1 MEDHNPNDSAA
12 HSLAAAHNSGFD
24 ATNSPLSEVEIEVEI
39 EAREEVFIS
48 DRLWDF
54 DDDRNRIADPF
65 GVYRFVVGDSLRLV
79 FAQAPLPRGVVP
91 RLTFQPLYS
100 RVRAG
105 ETLRKQLT
113 LSLPVQEY
121 SSLSRNIDAPSEL
134 ERVARVTL
142 VMGHRARSAM
152 QSDPAPPPFESA
164 DDAGYIVH
172 SPSIITSTMTV
183 DPLPVLR
190 RTQSM
195 ARYALP
201 ADAPHP

>member
-1 MEDHNPNDSAA
+1 MSTSTADTAAFSLNWTLRIDRGASADA
-12 HSLAAAHNSGFD
+12 PGTLTLAY
-24 ATNSPLSEVEIEVEI
+24 EI

>member
-1 MEDHNPNDSAA
+1 MSTSTADTSAF
-12 HSLAAAHNSGFD
+12 SLNWSLRVDRGASAD
-24 ATNSPLSEVEIEVEI
+24 APGTLTLAYEI

-113 LSLPVQEY
+113 LSLPVREY

-183 DPLPVLR
+183 EPLPVLR

-195 ARYALP
+195 ARYAL
-201 ADAPHP
+201 AGDAAHP

>member
-1 MEDHNPNDSAA
+1 MSTSTADTAAFSLNWTLRIDRGASADA
-12 HSLAAAHNSGFD
+12 PGTLTLAY
-24 ATNSPLSEVEIEVEI
+24 EI

-134 ERVARVTL
+134 ERVAPAIFKQQLNRTFSF
-142 VMGHRARSAM
+142 G
-152 QSDPAPPPFESA
+152 DP
-164 DDAGYIVH
+164 H
-172 SPSIITSTMTV
+172 
-183 DPLPVLR
+183 
-190 RTQSM
+190 
-195 ARYALP
+195 
-201 ADAPHP
+201 